1 MGLGASRVTNQAVI
15 MIDLEKANAKVSV
28 IWLLFAFL
36 IREPSVNPG
45 ALRMRYFPA
54 CHVYL
59 FHSILRAVP

>member
-1 MGLGASRVTNQAVI
+1 

-36 IREPSVNPG
+36 IRGHSVNFG
-45 ALRMRYFPA
+45 ALRMRYFAA

-59 FHSILRAVP
+59 FHSISKAVP